1 MQRIPSIKR
10 LVEHGI
16 VLDEEDALALRKAL
30 FNGHLVEAARIMESP
45 GCTTKDIKRR
55 HRNTYYQVD
64 FFLSSDAETLI
75 SIDCKSWFI
84 GDPAVTFNQLEVH
97 G

>member
-16 VLDEEDALALRKAL
+16 VFDEDDALELRKAL
-30 FNGHLVEAARIMESP
+30 FNGNFTEAARIMESH
-45 GCTTKDIKRR
+45 GCITKDIKGRR
-55 HRNTYYQVD
+55 SHTYQVD

-84 GDPAVTFNQLEVH
+84 GDPAVTFKHLETH